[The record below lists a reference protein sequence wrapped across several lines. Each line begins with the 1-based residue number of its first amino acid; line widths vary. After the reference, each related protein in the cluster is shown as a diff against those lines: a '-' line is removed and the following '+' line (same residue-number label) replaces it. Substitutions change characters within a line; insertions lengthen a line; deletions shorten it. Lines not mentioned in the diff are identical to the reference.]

1 MVSQVS
7 MLYMLL
13 SLCMGW
19 TLSRNRK
26 PQSRPLQ
33 WEQSPASTA
42 VAVGGVVTQ
51 VGRFSFAQ
59 LCAFCSRGRVVKVVS
74 NTATARCFQ
83 GVLLLWEQFSESEGG
98 HHSYHA
104 QQSLAGLLLMALRV
118 LLTLLLASVLYQI
131 ISTERSTLKR
141 DFYLCFAKVKRT
153 PALFLKER
161 AQNCW
166 WSRGLSVLQGCFL
179 WFLCHPVLFLMS
191 AVFNEHQKEKVNDS
205 TPVWVS
211 IRVQRSRSPRC
222 LCAQVVTI
230 GVILCQSI
238 SMVTLYQL
246 FLSRS
251 LYWEVSSLS
260 SVTLPLTM
268 SRTTPRGRYWA
279 TAVLTPR
286 EKNGLRK
293 KKPFPRAEEGKW
305 WALTSK
311 EEENTAGS
319 LPLCWF
325 YFPGE
330 NQEPRPGV
338 RARVGLTVTR
348 GSYLQQHATSG
359 LKNALEKAHELFLC
373 SAYNKTVRW
382 H

>member
-51 VGRFSFAQ
+51 VVPLLVCTPFY
-59 LCAFCSRGRVVKVVS
+59 SRGRVVKVVS
-74 NTATARCFQ
+74 NTAMARCFQ

-153 PALFLKER
+153 PARFLKER

-166 WSRGLSVLQGCFL
+166 WSRGLSVL
-179 WFLCHPVLFLMS
+179 
-191 AVFNEHQKEKVNDS
+191 
-205 TPVWVS
+205 
-211 IRVQRSRSPRC
+211 
-222 LCAQVVTI
+222 
-230 GVILCQSI
+230 
-238 SMVTLYQL
+238 
-246 FLSRS
+246 
-251 LYWEVSSLS
+251 
-260 SVTLPLTM
+260 
-268 SRTTPRGRYWA
+268 
-279 TAVLTPR
+279 
-286 EKNGLRK
+286 
-293 KKPFPRAEEGKW
+293 
-305 WALTSK
+305 
-311 EEENTAGS
+311 
-319 LPLCWF
+319 
-325 YFPGE
+325 
-330 NQEPRPGV
+330 
-338 RARVGLTVTR
+338 
-348 GSYLQQHATSG
+348 
-359 LKNALEKAHELFLC
+359 
-373 SAYNKTVRW
+373 
-382 H
+382 